1 MATKEVRGGQLKV
14 LNRDQ
19 MRDVHYATLD
29 VLQHTGVIVHSGEAL
44 KVLDE
49 AGADID
55 YKKERAWV
63 PQHLV
68 EEAIRKTPHGF
79 KLCGRNPLKYCK
91 FEGNR
96 VYFSTAGGPPNVLDL
111 NGKRRPA
118 TTKDFEKLVRLT
130 DALEN
135 IDIAGA
141 GISGMVDEFGLPEA
155 VQRARNILRRLSN
168 TDKPGG
174 VGAGLGKDQAIDSI
188 KLGCVVMGD
197 LKKLRRNPM
206 GWCHVNPVSPLML
219 SKELIESAIVYARH
233 GLPIHFGSEVLGSA
247 TGPATLAGILV
258 QLNAENLSG
267 VVVAQFAAS
276 PEHRPPILYG
286 CISGILD
293 LRTGVPALGSP
304 EAGLL
309 NAASTQMAKY
319 YGMASR
325 GSGGYTESKIPDAQA
340 GYESMMT
347 LITVAL
353 AGTNFIYASGGLEPG
368 VLSISYEKYV
378 LDNDM
383 IGMVRRIMDGFCVTD
398 ETLAADTIDEVGPG
412 GHYLAQEH
420 TRKFF
425 TKEYY
430 FPTIFDR
437 NNYER
442 WVQSGSKDIRKAARN
457 RAQKILEEHQPE
469 PIDKDVEKDLQK
481 IVKQIEKRE
490 IKTLN

>member
-1 MATKEVRGGQLKV
+1 MHAKGVRGGQLKV
-14 LNRDQ
+14 LSRNQ
-19 MRDVHYATLD
+19 IRDVHYATLD
-29 VLQHTGVIVHSGEAL
+29 VLQHTGVVVHSEEAL

-55 YKKERAWV
+55 YEKERAWI
-63 PQHLV
+63 PPHLV

-79 KLCGRNPLKYCK
+79 RLCGRNPKKYCK
-91 FEGNR
+91 LEGNR
-96 VYFSTAGGPPNVLDL
+96 VYFCTAGGPPHVLDL
-111 NGKRRPA
+111 NGKRRRA
-118 TTKDFEKLVRLT
+118 TIRDFENLVKLT

-135 IDIAGA
+135 IDMAGA
-141 GISGMVDEFGLPEA
+141 GIHGMVEEIGLPEA
-155 VQRARNILRRLSN
+155 VQHAREFLRTLKN
-168 TDKPGG
+168 TDKPCGLLE
-174 VGAGLGKDQAIDSI
+174 AGRGKDQAIDSI
-188 KLGCVVMGD
+188 KLACAVMGD

-206 GWCHVNPVSPLML
+206 TRCHVNPVSPLIL
-219 SKELIESAIVYARH
+219 SKGLIESAIVYARH

-247 TGPATLAGILV
+247 TGPTTLAGILV

-293 LRTGVPALGSP
+293 QRTVVPALGSP
-304 EAGLL
+304 EAGLI

-347 LITVAL
+347 LMMTAL
-353 AGTNFIYASGGLEPG
+353 AGTNLIYASGGLEPG

-383 IGMVRRIMDGFCVTD
+383 IGMIRRIMDGFRITD
-398 ETLAADTIDEVGPG
+398 ETLAVDIIDKVGPG
-412 GHYLAQEH
+412 GHYLAQKH
-420 TRKFF
+420 TLKFI
-425 TKEYY
+425 TKEHYL
-430 FPTIFDR
+430 PTIFDR
-437 NNYER
+437 KNYER
-442 WVQSGSKDIRKAARN
+442 WVQFNSENIRKAARD
-457 RAQKILEEHQPE
+457 RAKKILEEHQPE
-469 PIDKDVEKDLQK
+469 PLDKDVEKDLQK
-481 IVKQIEKRE
+481 IIKQIEQRE
-490 IKTLN
+490 IKS